1 MAGNIDAH
9 PDRLY
14 HRGLS
19 NVPARFKRVYKI
31 DLSQPHA
38 DGFVRKIGFV
48 DLLDIKD
55 PESKART
62 GSANG
67 VFTFPFV
74 TIENVDVVDADH
86 IVVANDNNLPFSS
99 GRAIGKNDDNE
110 LILLRVPELLRAR

>member
-1 MAGNIDAH
+1 M
-9 PDRLY
+9 
-14 HRGLS
+14 
-19 NVPARFKRVYKI
+19 
-31 DLSQPHA
+31 
-38 DGFVRKIGFV
+38 RKIGFV

-62 GSANG
+62 GAANG
-67 VFTFPFV
+67 VFPFPFV